1 MALALFRARREDR
14 RACPVSTVGE
24 DGMKG
29 TRSRLVRVVV
39 LWTVFM
45 LAIAIALAAEAVMSL
60 NRAEQ
65 ACFMNFPATPC
76 PGSDDPAVV
85 RLTLAFVGVPLGWLI
100 GLGVVGLAWSLIR
113 RQASR
118 HRGVRS

>member
-1 MALALFRARREDR
+1 MR
-14 RACPVSTVGE
+14 RA
-24 DGMKG
+24 
-29 TRSRLVRVVV
+29 RSRLVRIVV

-45 LAIAIALAAEAVMSL
+45 LAVAIVLAAEAVMSL

-85 RLTLAFVGVPLGWLI
+85 RLTLAFIGLPLGWLI
-100 GLGVVGLAWSLIR
+100 GLGVVGLAWSLMR
-113 RQASR
+113 RQTASC
-118 HRGVRS
+118 